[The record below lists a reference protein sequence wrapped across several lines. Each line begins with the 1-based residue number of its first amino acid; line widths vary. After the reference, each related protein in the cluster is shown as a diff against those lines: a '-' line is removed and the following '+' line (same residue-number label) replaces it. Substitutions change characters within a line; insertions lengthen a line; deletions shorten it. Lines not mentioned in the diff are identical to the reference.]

1 MTTAIDL
8 RSGRTL
14 LLVFAILPVFSFK
27 AAPSQRSAKL
37 PISWI
42 LSKACSLKVNGST
55 NINTFNCS
63 IPDYPAPDTLTF
75 SKEKNTEAIKIS
87 GAMVFGVKKFDCHHP
102 IMTADLRKTLK
113 AKEFPNITVSFIS
126 LSKYPEQS
134 NENITGTV
142 TIQLAG
148 TTRHFEVEYRF
159 TQQNDDTLTLIG
171 TRQVNF
177 SDFNITPPRKLG
189 GMIKTNNEL
198 SVEFILKARILK

>member
-1 MTTAIDL
+1 MLSA
-8 RSGRTL
+8 
-14 LLVFAILPVFSFK
+14 LVFALLPLLSFK
-27 AAPSQRSAKL
+27 TAPSHGPAKY

-55 NINTFNCS
+55 NINKFNCT
-63 IPDYPAPDTLTF
+63 IPDYPLPDTLTF
-75 SKEKNTEAIKIS
+75 SREKNTETIRIS
-87 GAMVFGVKKFDCHHP
+87 GAMVLEVKNFDCHHP

-113 AKEFPNITVSFIS
+113 VKEFPKITVTFIS
-126 LSKYPEQS
+126 LSKYPEHD

-148 TTRHFEVEYRF
+148 ATRRFEVDYRF
-159 TQQNDDTLTLIG
+159 TQQNDETLTLIG
-171 TRQVNF
+171 TKQVNF